1 MDDIIRIIKS
11 PENSSVLID
20 RVSEKVTYG
29 IKKQGG
35 EFFGMLLRTL
45 IASVPGNMLTG
56 KSVMRARK
64 RDVTTG
70 KGTMRAERGY
80 NMDKNCE
87 FCSIL

>member
-45 IASVPGNMLTG
+45 IASVLGNMLTG

-64 RDVTTG
+64 RDVRTG